1 MQAEYI
7 QLSYLQMGLAAAL
20 ILANGLISL
29 FLGLKL
35 GRSIIWASIR
45 TIVQLLLV
53 GLVLRQVFQVRNV
66 YLVLALMGV
75 MTVLAGFAAVRR
87 TEHR

>member
-1 MQAEYI
+1 MKAEYI
-7 QLSYLQMGLAAAL
+7 QLSYLQIGLAAAL

-29 FLGLKL
+29 LLGLKL

-53 GLVLRQVFQVRNV
+53 GLVLMWFGMVFAS
-66 YLVLALMGV
+66 LVA
-75 MTVLAGFAAVRR
+75 FA
-87 TEHR
+87 